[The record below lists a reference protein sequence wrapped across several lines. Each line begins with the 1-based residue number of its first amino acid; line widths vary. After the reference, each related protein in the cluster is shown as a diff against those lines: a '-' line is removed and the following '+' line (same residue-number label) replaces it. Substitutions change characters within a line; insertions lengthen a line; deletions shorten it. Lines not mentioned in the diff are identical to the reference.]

1 MQLEKSHSR
10 VRLEKMTSRAIGTSA
25 ACSSAWPTPNWAK
38 GDRGVVLAYLRCTSG
53 YSRAQV
59 TNPAPTGST
68 KN

>member
-1 MQLEKSHSR
+1 
-10 VRLEKMTSRAIGTSA
+10 
-25 ACSSAWPTPNWAK
+25 
-38 GDRGVVLAYLRCTSG
+38 VLAYLRCTSG